1 MQSLEQPFSGV
12 HLLQPKVFTDE
23 RGEFVKTFHAPTFAG
38 LGIAF
43 APREEFFSTSRRN
56 VIRGMHFQ
64 LPPHGHGKL
73 VYCIRG
79 AVLDVVIDL
88 RKLSATFGGVYSTQL
103 TAANRRILF
112 LPPGLGHGFVA
123 QEDDTV
129 MVYQTDKVHVPAAD
143 SGVRWDSFGF
153 DWGCA
158 NPVISPRDREFPGLP
173 EFHSPW

>member
-1 MQSLEQPFSGV
+1 
-12 HLLQPKVFTDE
+12 
-23 RGEFVKTFHAPTFAG
+23 
-38 LGIAF
+38 
-43 APREEFFSTSRRN
+43 
-56 VIRGMHFQ
+56 MHFQ